1 MENDVREDWNN
12 ATVQF
17 TETKE
22 RAIEIAK
29 FKIQEDLAI
38 HRKMQSLVFTTSE

>member
-38 HRKMQSLVFTTSE
+38 HRKM